1 MLTSNVA
8 ILAAAEIALL
18 FFVISVVLMLKNRA
32 LRKLVSKL
40 QARLEQIV
48 EDLKV
53 ARAQKKAP
61 EPKQEAVTFATHIE
75 KQLGFTKEYHNA
87 QKPGQ
92 DIVLD
97 IDPKIPLPRRAA
109 ALRHAIL
116 LAEKE
121 STATTPNNLPNWDAL
136 NKRYQAIFSFQGDY
150 ATTQDDGAGQEEI
163 DALTKELTTAKKRI
177 NNLEKF
183 KQLYTDLEA
192 TLKDC
197 KDTAQT
203 HFNKLSEMA
212 SEVSDTEAFENSL
225 AAYHS
230 SYDAITSMIET
241 GIDVPASK
249 REGADSSGE
258 IRHLRAVAADQH
270 KIITGLQQKLRNMS
284 TEEEKAEVVEELQ
297 EELNRQIRFAQES
310 ETCIQLMEDELHNAN
325 KEIEQLMTK
334 LGKIGELKM
343 ELIETRDQNDKMR
356 DQVFKLK
363 TDNTKLRQKLDNAA
377 KKAPANPV
385 NSEDSAALKK
395 ELTDLQAMY
404 ADLEEKF
411 LDLKLQE

>member
-18 FFVISVVLMLKNRA
+18 FLVISVVLLIKNRA

-53 ARAQKKAP
+53 ARALKKEPVPTAP
-61 EPKQEAVTFATHIE
+61 TITYATHIE
-75 KQLGFTKEYHNA
+75 KQLNFTKEYHED
-87 QKPGQ
+87 QKPSQ
-92 DIVLD
+92 DISLD
-97 IDPKIPLPRRAA
+97 IDPTIPLPRRAA

-121 STATTPNNLPNWDAL
+121 SSANTPNNLPNWDTL
-136 NKRYQAIFSFQGDY
+136 NKRYEAIFSFYDDY
-150 ATTQDDGAGQEEI
+150 STPSEETGGQEEI
-163 DALTKELTTAKKRI
+163 DALNSELTTAKKRI

-183 KQLYTDLEA
+183 KQLYNELEA

-197 KDTAQT
+197 KTTAQT
-203 HFNKLSEMA
+203 HFNRLSEMA
-212 SEVSDTEAFENSL
+212 SEVSDTEAFESSL

-230 SYDAITSMIET
+230 SYDAISSIIET
-241 GIDVPASK
+241 GIDVPAAK
-249 REGADSSGE
+249 RGEDSSGE

-270 KIITGLQQKLRNMS
+270 KIITGLQKKLRDMS
-284 TEEEKAEVVEELQ
+284 SDEERAEVVEELQ
-297 EELNRQIRFAQES
+297 VELNRQIRFAQES
-310 ETCIQLMEDELHNAN
+310 ETCIQLMEDELQNAN
-325 KEIEQLMTK
+325 KEIEQLTSK
-334 LGKIGELKM
+334 LGKVGELKM
-343 ELIETRDQNDKMR
+343 ELIETRAQNEQMR
-356 DQVFKLK
+356 DQLFKLK
-363 TDNTKLRQKLDNAA
+363 TDNRKLRQKADEMA
-377 KKAPANPV
+377 KRPAEKNG
-385 NSEDSAALKK
+385 EDSTALKK
-395 ELTDLQAMY
+395 ELADLQAMY